1 MVLLVTSAFLV
12 PSSCEALTSSGASL
26 DRLAKISNKYFDW
39 YPAILL
45 FHSDSKNSRRSLQT
59 SRAFKKISSVY
70 HEVIENGSCI
80 TKTWDFVRSEFDLIL
95 GSYSVWR
102 TKAQNYCYAVLISV
116 QNFSN
121 SREGLRE
128 SPTGPW
134 GKQGSILLSNLV
146 SYGNVSTVPQLT

>member
-70 HEVIENGSCI
+70 HEVIQNGICI
-80 TKTWDFVRSEFDLIL
+80 TKTFFEILSVPNSILFLDLIPCEEL
-95 GSYSVWR
+95 KR
-102 TKAQNYCYAVLISV
+102 KT
-116 QNFSN
+116 
-121 SREGLRE
+121 
-128 SPTGPW
+128 
-134 GKQGSILLSNLV
+134 
-146 SYGNVSTVPQLT
+146 TVTQF